1 MTGPYAINGVPL
13 KRVNPAYVIATSTRV
28 SLDGV
33 AANVDET
40 HFKAQARFTK
50 NQLKNASEARTKRA
64 EAGKQAEATWRE
76 EAKKVQKTVDAKLVE
91 NIKKVEHLGG
101 YLKTRFTLTSGVRP
115 HELTFWFETYLN
127 IRYLMFGMRQLRKAI
142 YYKIKIRKK
151 WYKYRV
157 IKKIFMKEFSEIDND

>member
-115 HELTFWFETYLN
+115 HELTF
-127 IRYLMFGMRQLRKAI
+127 
-142 YYKIKIRKK
+142 
-151 WYKYRV
+151 
-157 IKKIFMKEFSEIDND
+157 